1 MKKAIYII
9 IALLLAVAVFV
20 FIGSFAARDSFGGGK
35 KKAPEN
41 IIYIGVYEPLNG
53 ENANGGRTE
62 TLGIR
67 YANSLYP
74 SLSLDGVDYEIKLV
88 ESDNAAD
95 SPDAPYAAQRLVSGG
110 VCAVLG
116 SYSSKLTAAGLP
128 IFEAAGLPLIS
139 LSGTNEKLAGSSA
152 IYYTLS
158 YADSFQNGVTVN
170 YAAGQELRHAA
181 VLTLI
186 GDAYSKETGKLFA
199 ESFAALGGEIS
210 EFGFQLGQENFR
222 PLLTEIKSSGA
233 DFVYM
238 LSGAR
243 EAGFLLAQ
251 AREEHL
257 GLPIMG
263 PQSWDCA
270 LLLSEDAADLK
281 NVTFTTPF
289 QFGQKA
295 SQEAAEFA
303 VGFSAWISKDGK
315 RIEENG
321 GSSLPS
327 AGAALGYD
335 GYMAL
340 IKAIKSADS
349 TQPKE
354 LNRALKVLS
363 FPGATGEISF
373 GERGEAKKNLA
384 YIKAYDAS
392 SRSFEVIQTSSV
404 TGKK

>member
-9 IALLLAVAVFV
+9 IALMLAVAVFV
-20 FIGSFAARDSFGGGK
+20 FIGSFAARDSFGDEK

-41 IIYIGVYEPLNG
+41 IIYIGVYEPQSG

-74 SLSLDGVDYEIKLV
+74 SLSLDGVDYQIKLL

-95 SPDAPYAAQRLVSGG
+95 SAEAPYAAQRLVSGG
-110 VCAVLG
+110 ACAVLG

-128 IFEAAGLPLIS
+128 IFEEAGLPLIS
-139 LSGTNEKLAGSSA
+139 LSGTSEKLTGSSA
-152 IYYTLS
+152 TYYALS
-158 YADSFQNGVTVN
+158 YTDAFQNGVMAN
-170 YAAGQELRHAA
+170 YAIGRELHHAA

-186 GDAYSKETGKLFA
+186 GDAYSKEAGRLFA
-199 ESFAALGGEIS
+199 ESFGALGGEVS

-222 PLLTEIKSSGA
+222 PLLAEIEASGA
-233 DFVYM
+233 DFIYM
-238 LSGAR
+238 LSGAQ
-243 EAGFLLAQ
+243 EASFLLAQ
-251 AREEHL
+251 AGEEHL

-270 LLLSEDAADLK
+270 LLLSENATNLK
-281 NVTFTTPF
+281 NVSFTTPF

-295 SQEAAEFA
+295 GQEAAEFA
-303 VGFSAWISKDGK
+303 VGFSAWVSKDAE
-315 RIEENG
+315 RIEKNG

-340 IKAIKSADS
+340 ITAIKEAGNA
-349 TQPKE
+349 QPKE
-354 LNRALKVLS
+354 LNRALKALS

-373 GERGEAKKNLA
+373 GDQGESNKNLA
-384 YIKAYDAS
+384 YIKAYDAT
-392 SRSFEVIQTSSV
+392 SRSFEVIQTSSM

>member
-41 IIYIGVYEPLNG
+41 IIYIGVYEPLSG

-62 TLGIR
+62 ALGVR
-67 YANSLYP
+67 YANFLYP
-74 SLSLDGVDYEIKLV
+74 SLSLGGVDYTVKLV

-95 SPDAPYAAQRLVSGG
+95 RAEAPYAAQRLVSGG

-116 SYSSKLTAAGLP
+116 SYSPKLTAAGLP
-128 IFEAAGLPLIS
+128 VFEAAGLPLIN
-139 LSGTNEKLAGSSA
+139 LSCTSEKLTGSSG
-152 IYYTLS
+152 IYYALS
-158 YADSFQNGVTVN
+158 YSDSFQNGVTAN
-170 YAAGQELRHAA
+170 YATGQELRHGA

-186 GDAYSKETGKLFA
+186 GDAYSKEAGRLFA

-222 PLLTEIKSSGA
+222 SLIAEIKSGGA

-243 EAGFLLAQ
+243 EAGFFLAQ
-251 AREEHL
+251 AREERL
-257 GLPIMG
+257 NLPIMG
-263 PQSWDCA
+263 SQSWDCA
-270 LLLSEDAADLK
+270 LLLSEDAANLK

-295 SQEAAEFA
+295 AQEAAEFA
-303 VGFSAWISKDGK
+303 VGFSAWVSKDSK

-321 GSSLPS
+321 GSSSPS

-340 IKAIKSADS
+340 ISAIKAAGSA
-349 TQPKE
+349 QPKE
-354 LNRALKVLS
+354 LNRALKELS
-363 FPGATGEISF
+363 FSGATGEVSF
-373 GERGEAKKNLA
+373 GERGESKKNLA
-384 YIKAYDAS
+384 YIKAYAAGQG
-392 SRSFEVIQTSSV
+392 FEVIQTSSV

>member
-41 IIYIGVYEPLNG
+41 IINIGVYEPLSG
-53 ENANGGRTE
+53 ENANGGLTE
-62 TLGIR
+62 TLGVR

-74 SLSLDGVDYEIKLV
+74 SLTIGGVDYEIKLV
-88 ESDNAAD
+88 ERDNAAD
-95 SPDAPYAAQRLVSGG
+95 RAEAPYAAQRLVSSG

-139 LSGTNEKLAGSSA
+139 LSGTSEKLADSSA

-158 YADSFQNGVTVN
+158 YADGFQNGVTAN
-170 YAAGQELRHAA
+170 YATGQELRHAA
-181 VLTLI
+181 VLSVI
-186 GDAYSKETGKLFA
+186 GDAYSKETGRLFA
-199 ESFAALGGEIS
+199 ESFAALGGKVS
-210 EFGFQLGQENFR
+210 EFSFQLGQENFR
-222 PLLTEIKSSGA
+222 SLLTEIKSSGA

-238 LSGAR
+238 LSGTR
-243 EAGFLLAQ
+243 EASFLLAQ
-251 AREEHL
+251 AQEEHL

-263 PQSWDCA
+263 SQSWDCA
-270 LLLSEDAADLK
+270 LLLSEDAANLK

-289 QFGQKA
+289 HSGQKSGKEA
-295 SQEAAEFA
+295 SEFA
-303 VGFSAWISKDGK
+303 VGFSAWVSKDTK

-340 IKAIKSADS
+340 IKAIKASDS

-354 LNRALKVLS
+354 LNRALKALTFS
-363 FPGATGEISF
+363 GATGEISF
-373 GERGEAKKNLA
+373 DERGKSNKTLA
-384 YIKAYDAS
+384 YIKAYDTAS
-392 SRSFEVIQTSSV
+392 QSFEVIQTSSV